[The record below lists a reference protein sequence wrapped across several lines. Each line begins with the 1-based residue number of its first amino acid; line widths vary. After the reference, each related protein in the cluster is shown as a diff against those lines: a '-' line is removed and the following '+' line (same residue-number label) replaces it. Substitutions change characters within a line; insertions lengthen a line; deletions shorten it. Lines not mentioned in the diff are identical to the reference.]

1 MEILIYIICKN
12 TLKNIDY
19 DVEKN
24 IIRQIVKNKFS
35 LNNYKKE
42 ILYYNIVLQLLLS
55 WYKKYNCIIGK
66 VHLFLWEKIDLNNF
80 TYFTTPIISYIDD
93 IQENIIT
100 KYSNIN
106 YNNKNNDIINM
117 LLYINLN
124 LFLLIILK
132 NIKIIIPHNYNY
144 QNFES
149 CIYIIKSE
157 K

>member
-1 MEILIYIICKN
+1 M
-12 TLKNIDY
+12 
-19 DVEKN
+19 
-24 IIRQIVKNKFS
+24 
-35 LNNYKKE
+35 
-42 ILYYNIVLQLLLS
+42 
-55 WYKKYNCIIGK
+55 
-66 VHLFLWEKIDLNNF
+66 WEKIDLNNF

-149 CIYIIKSE
+149 CLYIIQSE

>member
-55 WYKKYNCIIGK
+55 
-66 VHLFLWEKIDLNNF
+66 
-80 TYFTTPIISYIDD
+80 
-93 IQENIIT
+93 
-100 KYSNIN
+100 
-106 YNNKNNDIINM
+106 
-117 LLYINLN
+117 
-124 LFLLIILK
+124 
-132 NIKIIIPHNYNY
+132 
-144 QNFES
+144 
-149 CIYIIKSE
+149 
-157 K
+157 